1 MDQAFGPQLI
11 EVVAQ
16 RGQAVVLRCGTQG
29 PQGVGVDLLG
39 GESVGG
45 GDVSEAHEGVHESQ
59 LSWMVEFEP
68 GDAFAVGQDGG
79 LGK

>member
-16 RGQAVVLRCGTQG
+16 RGQAVVLRRGTQG
-29 PQGVGVDLLG
+29 PEGVGVDLLG

-45 GDVSEAHEGVHESQ
+45 RDVSEAHEGVHEGE
-59 LSWMVEFEP
+59 LSGMVEFEA
-68 GDAFAVGQDGG
+68 GDTSAVG
-79 LGK
+79 